1 MIAISVNDLSLS
13 FGTTVILDKVSFS
26 LEENDK
32 LGIIGSN
39 GSGKTSLFKL
49 ITGEYDATDGEV
61 FISKGKTVGI
71 LSQYGAFADGDDGL
85 VRDEGDSAISHMYN
99 AFPALLADE
108 ARLSEL
114 EALLLNTTDPKYEI
128 YTNEYTAL
136 NEKFIREGG
145 LEFRGKCR
153 SILQKLGFDDEAMD
167 KSVSLLSG
175 GQRTRLALAIQLC
188 REPDILLL
196 DEPTNHLDIETLG
209 WLENFLIQY
218 KKCVMVISHDRYFLD
233 KVTNKTLSIERHRAK
248 LYNGNYTRSM
258 EQRKI
263 DREIYE
269 KHYKNQQKEI
279 ARQEAY
285 IEQQRRWNRERNIIA
300 AESRQKLLDKME
312 KLEAPESEERAIRLK
327 FTSSLASGNDVLTVK
342 GLGMS
347 FGQKKLFE
355 DLSFLVKKNDRLLI
369 IGQNGCGKSTLIKL
383 IMDKLTPVAG
393 SLELGYNVEIGY
405 YDQENQNLDPQK
417 SVIDE
422 LWDAYPTLPERQ
434 IRSTLAWFKFF
445 GEDVFKTVGML
456 SGGERARLTLSKLIL
471 SHMNLL
477 VLDEPTNHLDIDS
490 REALES
496 ALEDFDG
503 TIIAVSHDRYFV
515 EKLANRII
523 ELKPAGY
530 IDADMFDYRVT
541 REGQAYTEFREAT
554 NARIERLGTVER
566 SSSSTAVAPV
576 AQSGKEQY
584 LRNKQ
589 AAAEARK
596 KASRIEKLNREMC
609 EIETEIEK
617 IDGEMSG
624 EAATD
629 YKKIAEL
636 DERKTALEE
645 RLLEIY
651 EELEELQD

>member
-1 MIAISVNDLSLS
+1 
-13 FGTTVILDKVSFS
+13 
-26 LEENDK
+26 
-32 LGIIGSN
+32 
-39 GSGKTSLFKL
+39 
-49 ITGEYDATDGEV
+49 
-61 FISKGKTVGI
+61 
-71 LSQYGAFADGDDGL
+71 
-85 VRDEGDSAISHMYN
+85 
-99 AFPALLADE
+99 
-108 ARLSEL
+108 
-114 EALLLNTTDPKYEI
+114 
-128 YTNEYTAL
+128 
-136 NEKFIREGG
+136 
-145 LEFRGKCR
+145 
-153 SILQKLGFDDEAMD
+153 
-167 KSVSLLSG
+167 
-175 GQRTRLALAIQLC
+175 
-188 REPDILLL
+188 
-196 DEPTNHLDIETLG
+196 
-209 WLENFLIQY
+209 
-218 KKCVMVISHDRYFLD
+218 
-233 KVTNKTLSIERHRAK
+233 
-248 LYNGNYTRSM
+248 
-258 EQRKI
+258 
-263 DREIYE
+263 
-269 KHYKNQQKEI
+269 
-279 ARQEAY
+279 
-285 IEQQRRWNRERNIIA
+285 
-300 AESRQKLLDKME
+300 
-312 KLEAPESEERAIRLK
+312 
-327 FTSSLASGNDVLTVK
+327 
-342 GLGMS
+342 
-347 FGQKKLFE
+347 
-355 DLSFLVKKNDRLLI
+355 
-369 IGQNGCGKSTLIKL
+369 
-383 IMDKLTPVAG
+383 
-393 SLELGYNVEIGY
+393 
-405 YDQENQNLDPQK
+405 
-417 SVIDE
+417 
-422 LWDAYPTLPERQ
+422 
-434 IRSTLAWFKFF
+434 
-445 GEDVFKTVGML
+445 ML

-530 IDADMFDYRVT
+530 IDADMFDYRVM

-566 SSSSTAVAPV
+566 SSSSTATAPV